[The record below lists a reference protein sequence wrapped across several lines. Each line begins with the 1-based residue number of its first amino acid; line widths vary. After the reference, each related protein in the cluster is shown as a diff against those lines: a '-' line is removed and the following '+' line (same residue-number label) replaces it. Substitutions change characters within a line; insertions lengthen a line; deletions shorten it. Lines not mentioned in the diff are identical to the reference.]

1 MEALAGEVDE
11 EEYEI
16 LGVTSTG
23 AKANPNLNITE
34 NGTTAFSYSDGTTA
48 TLYLVVQ
55 KVVKEEEKEEEE
67 EEDTVSIPAAI
78 LYLDEEAENGYTTGN
93 DTIIEF
99 DCLRKNPDHT
109 GFKHQVTGKALYA
122 GVMEALA
129 GEVDEEEYEILGV
142 TSTGAKANP
151 NLNITENGTTAF
163 SYSDGTTATLYL
175 VVQKVTNK
183 DEGNSEENNSGENN
197 QTPDTTTPD
206 EEKPGDNNSGEN
218 NQTPDTTTPDEE
230 KPGDNNSGEN
240 NQTPDTTTPDKEKP
254 GDNNIGDNTENE
266 SGSNTEVGDNTET
279 RSDDRSDGSNS
290 GTNTNI
296 NTNTSAMQNVTAPD
310 GTALILPAA
319 ATNASGIMYGAVSLP
334 GYATTVSGSAKTE
347 GLPENVVETIAKLD
361 SGDLSVIN
369 DVDLSGKTAVGETI
383 ALISETPTSASIY
396 ITPDALPNNGIVW
409 ILFYDKVK
417 GNWSLIEAQVN
428 SGTKTVDF
436 TIPNS
441 GTALVLK

>member
-1 MEALAGEVDE
+1 
-11 EEYEI
+11 
-16 LGVTSTG
+16 
-23 AKANPNLNITE
+23 
-34 NGTTAFSYSDGTTA
+34 
-48 TLYLVVQ
+48 
-55 KVVKEEEKEEEE
+55 
-67 EEDTVSIPAAI
+67 
-78 LYLDEEAENGYTTGN
+78 LDEEAENGYTTGN
-93 DTIIEF
+93 DTSIEF

-175 VVQKVTNK
+175 VVQKVANK
-183 DEGNSEENNSGENN
+183 GEGNSEENNSGENNQAPDTTTPDEEKPGDNNSGENNQTPDTTTPDEEKPGDNNSGENN

-266 SGSNTEVGDNTET
+266 SGSNTEVGDNTEN
-279 RSDDRSDGSNS
+279 RSDDSSDGSNS
-290 GTNTNI
+290 GTNTNINTNI

-319 ATNASGIMYGAVSLP
+319 ATNASGIMYGAVSLS
-334 GYATTVSGSAKTE
+334 GYATTVSGSAKTA
-347 GLPENVVETIAKLD
+347 GLPENVVETIEKLD
-361 SGDLSVIN
+361 SGDLSAIK
-369 DVDLSGKTAVGETI
+369 DVDLEGKTAIGGTM
-383 ALISETPTSASIY
+383 ALVSEAQTPASIY
-396 ITPDALPNNGIVW
+396 VSPDALPENGKVW
-409 ILFYDKVK
+409 ILFYDNVQ
-417 GNWSLIEAQVN
+417 GTWSIIEAQVN
-428 SGTKTVDF
+428 EETKTVDF

-441 GTALVLK
+441 GIALVLK